1 MNKLTVKDV
10 DLKGRKVI
18 VRVDFN
24 VPLDEKFNITD
35 DRRIRKALP
44 TIKYLLDQKVK
55 KVILMSHL
63 GRPEGQVVE
72 DMRLKPVAKKL
83 QELLKE
89 KVLRLDDCIG
99 DAVKKA
105 IETSAERV
113 ILLENLR
120 FYKAETKNDPEFAK
134 KLASLADVYV
144 NDAFGTAHR
153 AHASTEGIT
162 KYLISAAGFLLEKE
176 ITYLGKAV
184 ENPQKPFVVIL
195 GGKKISDKILLIEN
209 LISKANTII
218 IGGGMAY
225 TFLKAQG
232 KKIGKS
238 ICENDKVDL
247 AKSLLDKA
255 KAKGVNIALPEDFV
269 IAESFDKPQGR
280 KITADIPDGWEGVDI
295 GPKSRE
301 KFKEILK
308 TAKTVVWNGPMGVFE
323 IDAFAEGTKEIAQY
337 LAGLKGVTTIIGGGD
352 SAAAVRKFGLEK
364 GMTHISTGGGAS
376 LEFLE
381 GKELPGIVAL
391 ANRKNTQ
398 NLTQKTAKIC

>member
-1 MNKLTVKDV
+1 MNKLTVKDI
-10 DLKGRKVI
+10 DLKGKKVI

-24 VPLDEKFNITD
+24 VPLDEKLNITD
-35 DRRIRKALP
+35 DRRIREALP
-44 TIKYLLDQKVK
+44 TIKYILDQKAK

-72 DMRLKPVAKKL
+72 NMRLGPVAQKL
-83 QELLKE
+83 QELLGE
-89 KVLRLDDCIG
+89 NVLRLDDCIG

-134 KLASLADVYV
+134 KLASLADIYV

-162 KYLISAAGFLLEKE
+162 KYLLSVAGFLLEKE
-176 ITYLGKAV
+176 IAYLGKAV
-184 ENPQKPFVVIL
+184 ENPVKPFVVIL
-195 GGKKISDKILLIEN
+195 GGAKVSDKILLIEN
-209 LISKANTII
+209 LIPKADAII

-225 TFLKAQG
+225 TFLKAKG
-232 KKIGKS
+232 RNIGKS
-238 ICENDKVDL
+238 ICENDKLELARDL
-247 AKSLLDKA
+247 LKKA
-255 KAKGVNIALPEDFV
+255 EASGVKIALTTDFV
-269 IAESFDKPQGR
+269 VVESFNKPQAR
-280 KITADIPDGWEGVDI
+280 KIVADIPEGWEGVDI
-295 GPKSRE
+295 GPQTRKE
-301 KFKEILK
+301 FKRILS

-323 IDAFAEGTKEIAQY
+323 IDAFAEGTREIAEY
-337 LAGLKGVTTIIGGGD
+337 LAGLKGVTSIIGGGD
-352 SAAAVRKFGLEK
+352 SAAAVSKFGLEK

-391 ANRKNTQ
+391 TNKERVGAR
-398 NLTQKTAKIC
+398 

>member
-1 MNKLTVKDV
+1 MNKLTVKDI
-10 DLKGRKVI
+10 DLKNKKVI
-18 VRVDFN
+18 MRADFN
-24 VPLDEKFNITD
+24 VPLDDRLNITD
-35 DRRIRKALP
+35 DRRIREALP
-44 TIKYLLDQKVK
+44 TIKYILDQKAK

-63 GRPEGQVVE
+63 GRPEGQVI
-72 DMRLKPVAKKL
+72 DSMRLTPVAKKL
-83 QELLKE
+83 QELLGE

-120 FYKAETKNDPEFAK
+120 FYKAETKNDHEFAK
-134 KLASLADVYV
+134 KLASLADIYI

-162 KYLISAAGFLLEKE
+162 KYLLSVAGFLLEKE

-184 ENPQKPFVVIL
+184 DNPVKPFVVIL
-195 GGKKISDKILLIEN
+195 GGAKVSDKILLIEN
-209 LISKANTII
+209 LISKADAII

-225 TFLKAQG
+225 TFLKAKG
-232 KKIGKS
+232 RNIGKS
-238 ICENDKVDL
+238 ICENDKLELARDL
-247 AKSLLDKA
+247 LKKA
-255 KAKGVNIALPEDFV
+255 EASGVQIALTTDFV
-269 IAESFDKPQGR
+269 VVESFDKPQAR
-280 KITADIPDGWEGVDI
+280 KIVADIPEGWEGVDI
-295 GPKSRE
+295 GPQTRKE
-301 KFKEILK
+301 FKKILS

-323 IDAFAEGTKEIAQY
+323 IDAFAEGTREIAQY
-337 LAGLKGVTTIIGGGD
+337 LAGLKGVTSIIGGGD
-352 SAAAVRKFGLEK
+352 SAAAVSKFGLEK

-391 ANRKNTQ
+391 TNKERVGVR
-398 NLTQKTAKIC
+398 